1 MIKEDST
8 GHEQIVPCEKWIY
21 DTSVFHSTITMEWN
35 LVCERAQLSPLFQT
49 IYTAGCFLGAILGAL
64 TADRYG
70 RRWSIKTG
78 ALLTTGFTVLLV
90 FSRWFWL
97 VMLTR
102 FLLGVFN
109 TIMIYPAFIISME
122 ICNPSLRTTVGIFL
136 ALPYALMMI
145 GLAGLAYWIRDWRI
159 LQAAASWPCLVLLV
173 LMFLIDESPRWL
185 IVKGRLEEAIK
196 VLQRAVKLN
205 RPNLS
210 QELDVSVLVHSVYQN
225 LNKSQTQK
233 TKDEHN
239 GSVPPLHLNSGKTQA
254 TGGNEL
260 SCSRSFNALG
270 LDDGV
275 GSWWAGPVAL
285 LRTKIIRKVTLVL
298 VVVWLLQGVVYLGL
312 PLSSSSFSS
321 PFLYMAL
328 LGAFEVPAYSL
339 TAPITKR
346 LGRKSVVTTCL
357 IGCGALL
364 LSVTG
369 LLLADMNNVFF
380 IDQQNAILY
389 NVRLVGIRCFKRVVW
404 HHGSHVALADNG
416 TGSIH
421 SLKQS
426 LQQQPRPQNT
436 RVTAIQSSVQP
447 RPVQELL
454 LTGDFC
460 PYNSTA
466 GVTLELTLSHDGWK
480 YQFSDIANNLHHS
493 DIRLCLEWLKQEE
506 KEKQAEKQRQHEEQE
521 KEKEQREK
529 EKEQREKEKQQQ
541 HELALREKGLTL
553 KKKEAEPEKAMQ
565 DSAMVPMFILALPLS
580 HRQCLCL
587 ARQVLQPDF
596 IEAPTDPDTGSLQS
610 LQP

>member
-1 MIKEDST
+1 MSTADGLDDFLTKVGTGKWSSLFFATSALVPGLLPIFLIGSEFLNAVTPYSCDTADSNWTRPFNGSQCEMIKEDST

-369 LLLADMNNVFF
+369 LLLADMNNEWLHLVIIMISYLLVCTAYQVNFLYAPELFPTTLRPWGTAACTLSAYMGFSIPPF
-380 IDQQNAILY
+380 ITDFTGREYAW
-389 NVRLVGIRCFKRVVW
+389 VTPAAFGCCAVVA
-404 HHGSHVALADNG
+404 G
-416 TGSIH
+416 
-421 SLKQS
+421 
-426 LQQQPRPQNT
+426 
-436 RVTAIQSSVQP
+436 
-447 RPVQELL
+447 LL
-454 LTGDFC
+454 LFLLPETNGRSLPETVADL
-460 PYNSTA
+460 TKR
-466 GVTLELTLSHDGWK
+466 LE
-480 YQFSDIANNLHHS
+480 
-493 DIRLCLEWLKQEE
+493 EE
-506 KEKQAEKQRQHEEQE
+506 KTSRSNVLKTQSNGH
-521 KEKEQREK
+521 
-529 EKEQREKEKQQQ
+529 
-541 HELALREKGLTL
+541 LTYGSVDNTFS
-553 KKKEAEPEKAMQ
+553 EPGISTISGTYQ
-565 DSAMVPMFILALPLS
+565 NGGFS
-580 HRQCLCL
+580 
-587 ARQVLQPDF
+587 
-596 IEAPTDPDTGSLQS
+596 
-610 LQP
+610 